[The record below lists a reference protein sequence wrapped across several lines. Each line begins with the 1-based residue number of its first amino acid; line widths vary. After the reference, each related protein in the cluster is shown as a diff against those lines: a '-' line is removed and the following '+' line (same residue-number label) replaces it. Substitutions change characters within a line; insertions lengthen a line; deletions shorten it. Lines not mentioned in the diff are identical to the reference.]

1 MRVDNDSATTPGVAV
16 NSTAPLGISRRPA
29 LGTAK
34 SAEIFTRIITH
45 GPVSRLDIGRLT
57 GLSQA
62 KVTKTVSPLI
72 EGGYVTVGEHAEHSF
87 PGRPVRP
94 LSVVPRSMIAV
105 GVKVNAE
112 DIFAVTVNLANE
124 VLGSTRR
131 RLKSHE
137 PAATIAAIEKSVAS
151 LIEQLGDDAAHLTG
165 VGVSVSG
172 DIDTSTGTVRHS
184 PLLNWTNVPLGSD
197 LASRLGLPI
206 TVEND
211 VRALAK
217 AEHWFGVGKDAS
229 SFAIVTIGAGIGCGI
244 YVNGDVVVGSHG
256 VAGEIGHLPLASSDA
271 LCVCGRRGCVEAV
284 ASSHAIR
291 DAVRRG
297 RDDPD
302 LTLEDAIHLAH
313 EGDPAAVEAFE
324 RAGTA
329 IGAALAATVNLFG
342 PEVVVIA
349 GEGVM
354 DYDLYERRFREEFLA
369 HAFGAAA
376 NCRLV
381 VRRHTFTDW
390 ARGAA
395 VASLRETIALSAG
408 SPVE

>member
-1 MRVDNDSATTPGVAV
+1 M
-16 NSTAPLGISRRPA
+16 PLDDVGTRRRPE
-29 LGTAK
+29 LGTPR

-62 KVTKTVSPLI
+62 KVTKTVNPLI

-94 LSVVPRSMIAV
+94 LSVVSRSMIAI
-105 GVKVNAE
+105 GVKVNADE
-112 DIFAVTVNLANE
+112 IFAVTVSLGNE

-131 RLKSHE
+131 RLKSHDPE
-137 PAATIAAIEKSVAS
+137 STVAAIVTSVTS
-151 LIEQLGDDAAHLTG
+151 LIAQLGDTAANLTG

-172 DIDTSTGTVRHS
+172 DIDSTTGLVRDS
-184 PLLNWTNVPLGSD
+184 PLLGWTHFPLGSR
-197 LASRLGLPI
+197 LADEIPLPI

-217 AEHWFGVGKDAS
+217 SEQWFGAGRDVE
-229 SFAIVTIGAGIGCGI
+229 SFAIITIGAGIGCGI
-244 YVNGDVVVGSHG
+244 YVNDDVVVGAHG

-284 ASSHAIR
+284 ASSRAIR
-291 DAVRRG
+291 DAVSLERG
-297 RDDPD
+297 EPD
-302 LTLEDAIHLAH
+302 LTLADVIRLAH
-313 EGDPAAVEAFE
+313 EGDPAAVDAFE

-329 IGAALAATVNLFG
+329 IGAAVAATVNLFG

-395 VASLRETIALSAG
+395 VAALRESITV
-408 SPVE
+408 SPQQTAD

>member
-1 MRVDNDSATTPGVAV
+1 MHEDSAVAERHR
-16 NSTAPLGISRRPA
+16 AEGIGRGPA
-29 LGTAK
+29 LGTAT

-94 LSVVPRSMIAV
+94 LSVVPRSMIAI
-105 GVKVNAE
+105 GVKVNADE
-112 DIFAVTVNLANE
+112 IFAVTVNLGND

-131 RLKSHE
+131 RLKSHD
-137 PAATIAAIEKSVAS
+137 PDATAAAIVTAVHS
-151 LIEQLGDDAAHLTG
+151 LVEQLGDDAAHLSG

-172 DIDTSTGTVRHS
+172 DIDSKTGTVRHS
-184 PLLNWTNVPLGSD
+184 PLLGWTQVELGAA
-197 LASRLGLPI
+197 LESRLGLPI

-217 AEHWFGVGKDAS
+217 SEQWFGVGRDAV

-271 LCVCGRRGCVEAV
+271 ICVCGRRGCVEAV

-291 DAVRRG
+291 DAVRRAH
-297 RDDPD
+297 DDPD
-302 LTLEDAIHLAH
+302 LTLDDVIRLAH
-313 EGDPAAVEAFE
+313 EGDPTAVDAFE

-381 VRRHTFTDW
+381 VQRHTFVDW

-395 VASLRETIALSAG
+395 IASLREAIAVSAG
-408 SPVE
+408 SPVD

>member
-1 MRVDNDSATTPGVAV
+1 MGYSLDM
-16 NSTAPLGISRRPA
+16 PLDDVGTRRRPE
-29 LGTAK
+29 LGTPR

-62 KVTKTVSPLI
+62 KVTKTVNPLI

-94 LSVVPRSMIAV
+94 LSVVSRSMIAI
-105 GVKVNAE
+105 GVKVNADE
-112 DIFAVTVNLANE
+112 IFAVTVSLGNE

-131 RLKSHE
+131 RLKSHDPE
-137 PAATIAAIEKSVAS
+137 STVAAIVTSVTS
-151 LIEQLGDDAAHLTG
+151 LIAQLGDTAANLTG

-172 DIDTSTGTVRHS
+172 DIDSTTGLVRDS
-184 PLLNWTNVPLGSD
+184 PLLGWTHFPLGSR
-197 LASRLGLPI
+197 LADEIPLPI

-217 AEHWFGVGKDAS
+217 SEQWFGAGRDVE
-229 SFAIVTIGAGIGCGI
+229 SFAIITIGAGIGCGI
-244 YVNGDVVVGSHG
+244 YVNDDVVVGAHG

-284 ASSHAIR
+284 ASSRAIR
-291 DAVRRG
+291 DAVSLERG
-297 RDDPD
+297 EPD
-302 LTLEDAIHLAH
+302 LTLADVIRLAH
-313 EGDPAAVEAFE
+313 EGDAAAVDAFE

-329 IGAALAATVNLFG
+329 IGAAVAATVNLFG

-395 VASLRETIALSAG
+395 VAALRESITV
-408 SPVE
+408 SPQQTAD

>member
-1 MRVDNDSATTPGVAV
+1 MPSSVG
-16 NSTAPLGISRRPA
+16 RRPS

-72 EGGYVTVGEHAEHSF
+72 ESGYVTVGEHAEHSF

-94 LSVVPRSMIAV
+94 LSVVPRSMIAI
-105 GVKVNAE
+105 GVKVNAGE
-112 DIFAVTVNLANE
+112 IFAVTVNLGND
-124 VLGSTRR
+124 VVGSTRR
-131 RLKSHE
+131 RLKSHDPE
-137 PAATIAAIEKSVAS
+137 TAIAAIVSSVSS
-151 LIEQLGDDAAHLTG
+151 LIQQLGSDAEHLSG

-172 DIDTSTGTVRHS
+172 DIDTETGTVRHS
-184 PLLNWTNVPLGSD
+184 PLLNWNHVPLGTE
-197 LASRLGLPI
+197 LASRLGLPV

-217 AEHWFGVGKDAS
+217 AEHWFGVGRDAN

-284 ASSHAIR
+284 ASSNAIR
-291 DAVRRG
+291 DAVRSARNE
-297 RDDPD
+297 PE
-302 LTLEDAIHLAH
+302 LTLDDAIRLAH
-313 EGDPAAVEAFE
+313 EGDPSAVDAFE

-381 VRRHTFTDW
+381 VQRHTFTDW

-395 VASLRETIALSAG
+395 VAALREAITVSAG
-408 SPVE
+408 PAVD

>member
-1 MRVDNDSATTPGVAV
+1 MGYSLDM
-16 NSTAPLGISRRPA
+16 PLDDVGTRRRPE
-29 LGTAK
+29 LGTPR

-62 KVTKTVSPLI
+62 KVTKTVNPLI

-94 LSVVPRSMIAV
+94 LSVVSRSMIAI
-105 GVKVNAE
+105 GVKVNADE
-112 DIFAVTVNLANE
+112 IFAVTVSLGNE

-131 RLKSHE
+131 RLKSHDPE
-137 PAATIAAIEKSVAS
+137 STVAAIVTSVTS
-151 LIEQLGDDAAHLTG
+151 LIAQLGDTAANLTG

-172 DIDTSTGTVRHS
+172 DIDSTTGLVRDS
-184 PLLNWTNVPLGSD
+184 PLLGWTHFPLGSR
-197 LASRLGLPI
+197 LADEIPLPI

-217 AEHWFGVGKDAS
+217 SEQWFGAGRDVE
-229 SFAIVTIGAGIGCGI
+229 SFAIITIGAGIGCGI
-244 YVNGDVVVGSHG
+244 YVNDDVVVGAHG

-284 ASSHAIR
+284 ASSRAIR
-291 DAVRRG
+291 DAVSLERG
-297 RDDPD
+297 EPD
-302 LTLEDAIHLAH
+302 LTLADVIRLAH
-313 EGDPAAVEAFE
+313 EGDPAAVDAFE

-329 IGAALAATVNLFG
+329 IGAAVAATVNLFG

-395 VASLRETIALSAG
+395 VAALRESITV
-408 SPVE
+408 SPQQTAD

>member
-1 MRVDNDSATTPGVAV
+1 MRY
-16 NSTAPLGISRRPA
+16 PLDMPPDDVGTRRRPE
-29 LGTAK
+29 LGTPR

-72 EGGYVTVGEHAEHSF
+72 ESGYVTVGEHAEHSF

-94 LSVVPRSMIAV
+94 LSVVPRSMIAI
-105 GVKVNAE
+105 GVKVNADE
-112 DIFAVTVNLANE
+112 IFAVTVSLGNE

-131 RLKSHE
+131 RLKSHDPE
-137 PAATIAAIEKSVAS
+137 STVDAIVTSVTS
-151 LIEQLGDDAAHLTG
+151 LIAQLGEDAASLTG

-172 DIDTSTGTVRHS
+172 DIDSSTGIVRDS
-184 PLLNWTNVPLGSD
+184 PLLGWSHFALGSR
-197 LASRLGLPI
+197 LAERIPLPV

-217 AEHWFGVGKDAS
+217 SEQWFGAGRDAD
-229 SFAIVTIGAGIGCGI
+229 SFAIITIGAGIGCGI
-244 YVNGDVVVGSHG
+244 YVNDDVVVGAHG

-284 ASSHAIR
+284 ASSRAIR
-291 DAVRRG
+291 DAVS
-297 RDDPD
+297 RDRHEPE
-302 LTLEDAIHLAH
+302 LTLADVIRLAH
-313 EGDPAAVEAFE
+313 EGDPAAVAAFE

-329 IGAALAATVNLFG
+329 IGTAVAATVNLFG

-381 VRRHTFTDW
+381 VRRHTFIDW

-395 VASLRETIALSAG
+395 VAALREAITVSPGAAG
-408 SPVE
+408 D

>member
-1 MRVDNDSATTPGVAV
+1 MGYSLDM
-16 NSTAPLGISRRPA
+16 PLDDVGTRRRPE
-29 LGTAK
+29 LGTPR

-62 KVTKTVSPLI
+62 KVTKTVNPLI

-94 LSVVPRSMIAV
+94 LSVVSRSMIAI
-105 GVKVNAE
+105 GVKVNADE
-112 DIFAVTVNLANE
+112 IFAVTVSLGNE

-131 RLKSHE
+131 RLKSHDPE
-137 PAATIAAIEKSVAS
+137 STVAAIVTSVTS
-151 LIEQLGDDAAHLTG
+151 LIAQLGDTAANLTG

-172 DIDTSTGTVRHS
+172 DIDSTTGLVRDS
-184 PLLNWTNVPLGSD
+184 PLLGWSHFPLGSR
-197 LASRLGLPI
+197 LAEQLPLPI

-217 AEHWFGVGKDAS
+217 SEQWFGAGRDAE
-229 SFAIVTIGAGIGCGI
+229 SFAIITIGAGIGCGI
-244 YVNGDVVVGSHG
+244 YVNDDVVVGAHG

-284 ASSHAIR
+284 ASSRAIR
-291 DAVRRG
+291 DAVSLERG
-297 RDDPD
+297 EPD
-302 LTLEDAIHLAH
+302 LTLTDVIRLAH
-313 EGDPAAVEAFE
+313 EGDPAAVDAFE

-329 IGAALAATVNLFG
+329 IGAAVAATVNLFG

-354 DYDLYERRFREEFLA
+354 DYDLYERRFRQEFLA

-395 VASLRETIALSAG
+395 VAALRESITV
-408 SPVE
+408 SPQQTAD

>member
-1 MRVDNDSATTPGVAV
+1 MSIDYPERV
-16 NSTAPLGISRRPA
+16 LRRPE
-29 LGTAK
+29 LGTPR

-72 EGGYVTVGEHAEHSF
+72 RDGYVTVGEHAEHSF

-94 LSVVPRSMIAV
+94 LSVIPRSMFAI
-105 GVKVNAE
+105 GVKVNVDE
-112 DIFAVTVNLANE
+112 VFAVILDLGNE
-124 VLGSTRR
+124 VVGSARHR
-131 RLKSHE
+131 LRNHDPDSVIVAILKSVNSM
-137 PAATIAAIEKSVAS
+137 IA
-151 LIEQLGDDAAHLTG
+151 QLGDDADRLAG
-165 VGVSVSG
+165 VGISVSG
-172 DIDTSTGTVRHS
+172 DIDASTGVVRDS
-184 PLLNWTNVPLGSD
+184 PLLGWSHVPLGER
-197 LASRLGLPI
+197 LATELWLPVI
-206 TVEND
+206 VEND

-217 AEHWFGVGKDAS
+217 SEHWFGVGVDAG

-244 YVNGDVVVGSHG
+244 YVNDDVVVGAHG

-271 LCVCGRRGCVEAV
+271 VCVCGRRGCVEAV
-284 ASSHAIR
+284 ASSHAISE
-291 DAVRRG
+291 AVRREHG
-297 RDDPD
+297 DSS
-302 LTLEDAIHLAH
+302 LTLPDVIRLAH
-313 EGDPAAVEAFE
+313 GGDRSAVDAFE

-329 IGAALAATVNLFG
+329 IGAALATTVNLFG

-354 DYDLYERRFREEFLA
+354 DFDLYERRIREEFQA

-376 NCRLV
+376 SCRLV
-381 VRRHTFTDW
+381 VRRHTFIDW

-395 VASLRETIALSAG
+395 VAAFRESIAVAPQPSDD
-408 SPVE
+408 

>member
-1 MRVDNDSATTPGVAV
+1 M
-16 NSTAPLGISRRPA
+16 PLDDVGTRRRPE
-29 LGTAK
+29 LGTPR

-62 KVTKTVSPLI
+62 KVTKTVNPLI

-94 LSVVPRSMIAV
+94 LSVVSRSMIAI
-105 GVKVNAE
+105 GVKVNADE
-112 DIFAVTVNLANE
+112 IFAVTVSLGNE

-131 RLKSHE
+131 RLKSHDPE
-137 PAATIAAIEKSVAS
+137 STVAAIVTSVTS
-151 LIEQLGDDAAHLTG
+151 LIAQLGDTAANLTG

-172 DIDTSTGTVRHS
+172 DIDSTTGLVRDS
-184 PLLNWTNVPLGSD
+184 PLLGWSHFPLGSR
-197 LASRLGLPI
+197 LAEQLPLPI

-217 AEHWFGVGKDAS
+217 SEQWFGAGRDAE
-229 SFAIVTIGAGIGCGI
+229 SFAIITIGAGIGCGI
-244 YVNGDVVVGSHG
+244 YVNDDVVVGAHG

-284 ASSHAIR
+284 ASSRAIR
-291 DAVRRG
+291 DAVSLERG
-297 RDDPD
+297 EPD
-302 LTLEDAIHLAH
+302 LTLADVIRLAH
-313 EGDPAAVEAFE
+313 EGDPAAVDAFE

-329 IGAALAATVNLFG
+329 IGAAVAATVNLFG

-395 VASLRETIALSAG
+395 VAALRESITV
-408 SPVE
+408 SPQQTAD

>member
-1 MRVDNDSATTPGVAV
+1 MGYSLDM
-16 NSTAPLGISRRPA
+16 PLDDVGTRRRPE
-29 LGTAK
+29 LGTPR

-62 KVTKTVSPLI
+62 KVTKTVNPLI

-94 LSVVPRSMIAV
+94 LSVVSRSMIAI
-105 GVKVNAE
+105 GVKVNADE
-112 DIFAVTVNLANE
+112 IFAVTVSLGNE

-131 RLKSHE
+131 RLKSHDPE
-137 PAATIAAIEKSVAS
+137 STVAAIVTSVTS
-151 LIEQLGDDAAHLTG
+151 LIAQLGETAANLTG

-172 DIDTSTGTVRHS
+172 DIDSTTGLVRDS
-184 PLLNWTNVPLGSD
+184 PLLGWTHFPLGSR
-197 LASRLGLPI
+197 LADEIPLPI

-217 AEHWFGVGKDAS
+217 SEQWFGAGRDVE
-229 SFAIVTIGAGIGCGI
+229 SFAIITIGAGIGCGI
-244 YVNGDVVVGSHG
+244 YVNDDVVVGAHG

-284 ASSHAIR
+284 ASSRAIR
-291 DAVRRG
+291 DAVSLERG
-297 RDDPD
+297 EPD
-302 LTLEDAIHLAH
+302 LTLADVIRLAH
-313 EGDPAAVEAFE
+313 EGDPAAVDAFE

-329 IGAALAATVNLFG
+329 IGAAVAATVNLFG

-395 VASLRETIALSAG
+395 VAALRESITV
-408 SPVE
+408 SPQQTAD

>member
-1 MRVDNDSATTPGVAV
+1 MGDNTVKAEPRASAA
-16 NSTAPLGISRRPA
+16 RRPS

-72 EGGYVTVGEHAEHSF
+72 ESGYVAVGEHAEHSF

-105 GVKVNAE
+105 GVKVNE
-112 DIFAVTVNLANE
+112 GEIFAVTVNLGNE

-131 RLKSHE
+131 RLRSHDPE
-137 PAATIAAIEKSVAS
+137 TTVAAIVASVES
-151 LIEQLGDDAAHLTG
+151 LIEQLGEDAAHLTG

-172 DIDTSTGTVRHS
+172 DIDSSTGTVRHS
-184 PLLNWTNVPLGSD
+184 PLLDWTQVALGGE
-197 LASRLGLPI
+197 LEARIGLPV

-217 AEHWFGVGKDAS
+217 AEHWFGVGKDAT

-256 VAGEIGHLPLASSDA
+256 VAGEIGHLPLASYDA
-271 LCVCGRRGCVEAV
+271 ICVCGRRGCVEAV
-284 ASSHAIR
+284 ASSHAILE
-291 DAVRRG
+291 AVRAG
-297 RDDPD
+297 RSDPD
-302 LTLEDAIHLAH
+302 LTLADAIRLAH
-313 EGDPAAVEAFE
+313 EGDASAVDAFE

-395 VASLRETIALSAG
+395 VASLRETIAAAAG
-408 SPVE
+408 SHVD

>member
-1 MRVDNDSATTPGVAV
+1 MGDNTVKAEPRASAA
-16 NSTAPLGISRRPA
+16 RRPS

-72 EGGYVTVGEHAEHSF
+72 ESGYVAVGEHAEHSF

-105 GVKVNAE
+105 GVKVNE
-112 DIFAVTVNLANE
+112 GEIFAVTVNLGNE

-131 RLKSHE
+131 RLRSHDPE
-137 PAATIAAIEKSVAS
+137 TTVAAIVASVES
-151 LIEQLGDDAAHLTG
+151 LIEQLGEDAAHLTG

-172 DIDTSTGTVRHS
+172 DIDSSTGTVRHS
-184 PLLNWTNVPLGSD
+184 PLLDWTQVALGGE
-197 LASRLGLPI
+197 LEARIGLPV

-217 AEHWFGVGKDAS
+217 AEHWFGVGKDAT

-244 YVNGDVVVGSHG
+244 YVNGDVVVGSPG
-256 VAGEIGHLPLASSDA
+256 VAGEIGHLPLASYDA
-271 LCVCGRRGCVEAV
+271 ICVCGRRGCVEAV
-284 ASSHAIR
+284 ASSHAILE
-291 DAVRRG
+291 AVRAG
-297 RDDPD
+297 RSDPD
-302 LTLEDAIHLAH
+302 LTLADAIRLAH
-313 EGDPAAVEAFE
+313 EGDASAVDAFE

-395 VASLRETIALSAG
+395 VASLRETIAAAAG
-408 SPVE
+408 SHVD

>member
-1 MRVDNDSATTPGVAV
+1 MRDDSVRAGRSAI
-16 NSTAPLGISRRPA
+16 TARRPA

-45 GPVSRLDIGRLT
+45 GPVSRLDIGRMT

-72 EGGYVTVGEHAEHSF
+72 ESGYVQVGEHAEHSV

-94 LSVVPRSMIAV
+94 LSAVPSSMIAI
-105 GVKVNAE
+105 GVKVNE
-112 DIFAVTVNLANE
+112 GELFAVSVDLRND
-124 VLGSTRR
+124 VLGSTHRV
-131 RLKSHE
+131 LASHDPE
-137 PAATIAAIEKSVAS
+137 SVTDAIVAS
-151 LIEQLGDDAAHLTG
+151 VDALIAQLGADAANLVG

-184 PLLNWTNVPLGSD
+184 PLLDWSQVPLGDRLES
-197 LASRLGLPI
+197 LLGLPV

-217 AEHWFGVGKDAS
+217 AEHWFGVGRDAT

-244 YVNGDVVVGSHG
+244 YVNGDVVTGSHG

-271 LCVCGRRGCVEAV
+271 ICVCGRRGCVEAV
-284 ASSHAIR
+284 ASSHAILE
-291 DAVRRG
+291 AVRRG
-297 RDDPD
+297 HGDSG
-302 LTLEDAIHLAH
+302 LEMTDAIRLAH
-313 EGDPAAVEAFE
+313 EGDPSAVEAFE

-329 IGAALAATVNLFG
+329 VGDALAATVNLFG
-342 PEVVVIA
+342 PEVVLIA

-354 DYDLYERRFREEFLA
+354 DYDLYERRFREEFQA

-381 VRRHTFTDW
+381 VRRHTFYDW

-395 VASLRETIALSAG
+395 VAMLREAIAN
-408 SPVE
+408 SPLDRADVDT

>member
-1 MRVDNDSATTPGVAV
+1 MSATISEHVA
-16 NSTAPLGISRRPA
+16 RRPF
-29 LGTAK
+29 LGTAT

-62 KVTKTVSPLI
+62 KVTKTVRPLI
-72 EGGYVTVGEHAEHSF
+72 EAGYVTVGEHAEHSF

-94 LSVVPRSMIAV
+94 LSVVPRSMIAI
-105 GVKVNAE
+105 GVKVNVDE
-112 DIFAVTVNLANE
+112 IFAVTMSLGNE
-124 VLGSTRR
+124 VIGSTRR
-131 RLKSHE
+131 RLKDHDPDS
-137 PAATIAAIEKSVAS
+137 TVAAIVKSVGG
-151 LIEQLGDDAAHLTG
+151 LIDQLGDDAASLTG

-172 DIDTSTGTVRHS
+172 DVDTTSGMVRHS
-184 PLLNWTNVPLGSD
+184 PLLGWSHVPLGSR
-197 LASRLGLPI
+197 LADRLGLPI

-211 VRALAK
+211 VHALAK
-217 AEHWFGVGKDAS
+217 SEHWFGVGTNAE

-244 YVNGDVVVGSHG
+244 YVNDDVVVGAHG
-256 VAGEIGHLPLASSDA
+256 VSGEIGHLPLASSDA
-271 LCVCGRRGCVEAV
+271 VCVCGRRGCVEAV
-284 ASSHAIR
+284 ASSNAIR

-297 RDDPD
+297 HADPD
-302 LTLEDAIHLAH
+302 LTLADAVRLAH
-313 EGDPAAVEAFE
+313 EADPIAVDAFE
-324 RAGTA
+324 HAGTA
-329 IGAALAATVNLFG
+329 IGTAVATAVNLFG

-354 DYDLYERRFREEFLA
+354 EYDLYERRFREEFAA

-381 VRRHTFTDW
+381 VRRHTFVDW

-395 VASLRETIALSAG
+395 VAALREAITVAPATADD
-408 SPVE
+408 

>member
-1 MRVDNDSATTPGVAV
+1 MRYAEGVTTTLPESVA
-16 NSTAPLGISRRPA
+16 RRPE
-29 LGTAK
+29 LGTAT
-34 SAEIFTRIITH
+34 SVDIFTRIIMH
-45 GPVSRLDIGRLT
+45 GPVSRLEIGRLT

-62 KVTKTVSPLI
+62 KVTKTVRPLI
-72 EGGYVTVGEHAEHSF
+72 ESGYVTVGEHAEHAF

-94 LSVVPRSMIAV
+94 LSVVPRSMLAI
-105 GVKVNAE
+105 GVKVNADE
-112 DIFAVTVNLANE
+112 IFAVTVSLGNE

-131 RLKSHE
+131 RLKSHD
-137 PAATIAAIEKSVAS
+137 PDSTIAAIVESVTT
-151 LIEQLGDDAAHLTG
+151 LIDQLGDEAECLAG
-165 VGVSVSG
+165 IGVSVSG
-172 DIDTSTGTVRHS
+172 DIDTSTGTVRDS
-184 PLLNWTNVPLGSD
+184 PLLDWNRVPLGSR
-197 LASRLGLPI
+197 LAEQLGLPI

-217 AEHWFGVGKDAS
+217 AEHWFGVGSDAE
-229 SFAIVTIGAGIGCGI
+229 SFAIITIGAGIGCGI
-244 YVNGDVVVGSHG
+244 YVNGDVVVGAHG

-271 LCVCGRRGCVEAV
+271 VCVCGRRGCVEAV
-284 ASSHAIR
+284 ASSNAIR
-291 DAVRRG
+291 DAVRRAHH
-297 RDDPD
+297 DPE
-302 LTLEDAIHLAH
+302 LTLADAIRLAH
-313 EGDPAAVEAFE
+313 EGDRSAVDAFE

-329 IGAALAATVNLFG
+329 IGAAVAATVNLFG

-395 VASLRETIALSAG
+395 VSALRAAIDVSPA
-408 SPVE
+408 SPVD

>member
-1 MRVDNDSATTPGVAV
+1 MSALSPASALVA
-16 NSTAPLGISRRPA
+16 RRPE
-29 LGTAK
+29 LGTAT
-34 SAEIFTRIITH
+34 SADIFTRIITH

-62 KVTKTVSPLI
+62 KVTKTVKPLI
-72 EGGYVTVGEHAEHSF
+72 ESGYVTVGEHAEHSF

-105 GVKVNAE
+105 GVKVNADE
-112 DIFAVTVNLANE
+112 LFAVTVSLGNE

-131 RLKSHE
+131 RLKSHDPE
-137 PAATIAAIEKSVAS
+137 STIAAIVDSVNV
-151 LIEQLGDDAAHLTG
+151 LIAQLGDDAAALAG

-172 DIDTSTGTVRHS
+172 DIDMTTGTVRDS
-184 PLLNWTNVPLGSD
+184 PLLDWNHVALGSR
-197 LASRLGLPI
+197 LAEQIGLPI

-217 AEHWFGVGKDAS
+217 AEHWFGAGSDAD
-229 SFAIVTIGAGIGCGI
+229 SFAIITIGAGIGCGI
-244 YVNGDVVVGSHG
+244 YVNGDVVIGSHG

-271 LCVCGRRGCVEAV
+271 VCVCGRRGCVEAV

-297 RDDPD
+297 HDDPD
-302 LTLEDAIHLAH
+302 LTLADAIRLAH
-313 EGDPAAVEAFE
+313 EGDRSAVDAFE

-329 IGAALAATVNLFG
+329 IGAAVAATVNLFG

-376 NCRLV
+376 NCRLI

-395 VASLRETIALSAG
+395 VAALREAIAVTPG
-408 SPVE
+408 SVAD

>member
-1 MRVDNDSATTPGVAV
+1 M
-16 NSTAPLGISRRPA
+16 PLDDVGTRRRPE
-29 LGTAK
+29 LGTPR

-62 KVTKTVSPLI
+62 KVTKTVNPLI

-94 LSVVPRSMIAV
+94 LSVVSRSMIAI
-105 GVKVNAE
+105 GVKVNADE
-112 DIFAVTVNLANE
+112 IFAVTVSLGNE

-131 RLKSHE
+131 RLKSHDPE
-137 PAATIAAIEKSVAS
+137 STVAAIVTSVTS
-151 LIEQLGDDAAHLTG
+151 LIAQLGETAANLTG

-172 DIDTSTGTVRHS
+172 DIDSTTGLVRDS
-184 PLLNWTNVPLGSD
+184 PLLGWTHFPLGSR
-197 LASRLGLPI
+197 LADEIPLPI

-217 AEHWFGVGKDAS
+217 SEQWFGAGRDVE
-229 SFAIVTIGAGIGCGI
+229 SFAIITIGAGIGCGI
-244 YVNGDVVVGSHG
+244 YVNDDVVVGAHG

-284 ASSHAIR
+284 ASSRAIR
-291 DAVRRG
+291 DAVSLERG
-297 RDDPD
+297 EPD
-302 LTLEDAIHLAH
+302 LTLADVIRLAH
-313 EGDPAAVEAFE
+313 EGDPAAVDAFE

-329 IGAALAATVNLFG
+329 IGAAVAATVNLFG

-395 VASLRETIALSAG
+395 VAALRESITV
-408 SPVE
+408 SPQQTAD

>member
-1 MRVDNDSATTPGVAV
+1 MTVSM
-16 NSTAPLGISRRPA
+16 SEHTARRPV
-29 LGTAK
+29 LGTAA

-72 EGGYVTVGEHAEHSF
+72 ADGFVTVGEHAEHAF

-105 GVKVNAE
+105 GVKVNADE
-112 DIFAVTVNLANE
+112 IFAVTVSLGNE
-124 VLGSTRR
+124 VIGSTRR
-131 RLKSHE
+131 RLTGHAPE
-137 PAATIAAIEKSVAS
+137 TTITAIVKSVTA
-151 LIEQLGDDAAHLTG
+151 LVDQLGDDARFLTG

-172 DIDTSTGTVRHS
+172 DIDTADGIVRDS
-184 PLLNWTNVPLGSD
+184 PLLGWTHVPLGSL
-197 LASRLGLPI
+197 LAERLGLPVI
-206 TVEND
+206 VEND

-217 AEHWFGVGKDAS
+217 SEQWFGVGTDAD
-229 SFAIVTIGAGIGCGI
+229 SFAIITIGAGIGCGI
-244 YVNGDVVVGSHG
+244 YVNGDVVVGAHG
-256 VAGEIGHLPLASSDA
+256 VAGEIGHLPLGPSDA

-291 DAVRRG
+291 DAVCQG
-297 RDDPD
+297 HDDPT
-302 LTLEDAIHLAH
+302 LTLADAIRLAH
-313 EGDPAAVEAFE
+313 EGDPSAVDAFE

-329 IGAALAATVNLFG
+329 IGAAVATTVNLFG

-369 HAFGAAA
+369 HVFGTAA
-376 NCRLV
+376 NCRLI
-381 VRRHTFTDW
+381 VRRHTFVDW

-395 VASLRETIALSAG
+395 VAALREAISVAPGGPSD
-408 SPVE
+408 

>member
-1 MRVDNDSATTPGVAV
+1 MRAGLREDAV
-16 NSTAPLGISRRPA
+16 RRPA

-72 EGGYVTVGEHAEHSF
+72 ESGYVTVGEHAEHSF

-105 GVKVNAE
+105 GVKVNAGE
-112 DIFAVTVNLANE
+112 IFAVTVSLGNE

-131 RLKSHE
+131 RLKSHDPE
-137 PAATIAAIEKSVAS
+137 TTIAAIVDSVTS
-151 LIEQLGDDAAHLTG
+151 LIEQLGSDAEHLSG

-172 DIDTSTGTVRHS
+172 DIDTDTGTVRHS
-184 PLLNWTNVPLGSD
+184 PLLNWSHVPLGGE
-197 LASRLGLPI
+197 LASRLGLPV

-217 AEHWFGVGKDAS
+217 SEHWFGVGKDAN

-297 RDDPD
+297 HDDPE
-302 LTLEDAIHLAH
+302 LTLDDAIRLAH
-313 EGDPAAVEAFE
+313 EGDPSAVDAFE

-395 VASLRETIALSAG
+395 VAALRDAITVSAG
-408 SPVE
+408 SSAD